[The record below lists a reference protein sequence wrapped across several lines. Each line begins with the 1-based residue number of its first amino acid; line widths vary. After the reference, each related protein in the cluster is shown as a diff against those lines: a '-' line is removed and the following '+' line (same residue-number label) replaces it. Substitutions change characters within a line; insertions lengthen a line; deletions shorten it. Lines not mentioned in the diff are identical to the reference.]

1 MMSRPSLRTQRRYGV
16 SFSVENFF
24 ASSSET
30 MASFAMPISPRLV
43 LIGGTLISSRHIGR
57 DSNAFVHFHAQIDLM
72 AGRRAQ
78 RRMSLRLQHDIAD
91 LDLEIHVVAEE
102 IPGLD
107 RALANVV
114 TFGGRRSRLR
124 QFHILRPHRDDDR
137 GILADCSARPR
148 LPLAHG

>member
-43 LIGGTLISSRHIGR
+43 LIGGTLILCRHIGR
-57 DSNAFVHFHAQIDLM
+57 DRNAFVHFHAQINLM

-91 LDLEIHVVAEE
+91 LYLEIHVVAEE
-102 IPGLD
+102 IPGLN
-107 RALANVV
+107 RAFPDVV
-114 TFGGRRSRLR
+114 SVGGRWSRFRL
-124 QFHILRPHRDDDR
+124 FHSYRHHRDDNR
-137 GILADCSARPR
+137 GILADPF
-148 LPLAHG
+148 